1 MITYMLKH
9 QNRDVASFV
18 LDSDGDLY
26 TFEIHDQKEMP
37 ILGDGRKNLA
47 EWIQNRS
54 IPDSRK
60 DLDEILQKAGCKTA
74 QEYMIHNL
82 ALNLSDSYWI
92 CPMEERDQIG
102 RAHV

>member
-1 MITYMLKH
+1 MLKH

-37 ILGDGRKNLA
+37 ILGDGRTNLA

-60 DLDEILQKAGCKTA
+60 T
-74 QEYMIHNL
+74 
-82 ALNLSDSYWI
+82 
-92 CPMEERDQIG
+92 
-102 RAHV
+102 